1 MFAKRDVFALLLSCF
16 AVYYSTLSEG
26 VVSFHP
32 AFVVARDGFPGETA
46 WDRRDPGGGVF
57 ASGDVDDPTDS
68 GNARARDDRPPPPRF
83 FDLNG
88 DGVREMLVATGGG
101 ASGDE
106 PTLRMVE
113 MEERRE
119 EVRSDATSAYGAN
132 RNRQKNKKTRGARFS
147 RSTREILA
155 AEPRRGSAAFFGSA
169 DAFQRAR
176 VLARVSLLPERP
188 SKSNSNFESGPKS
201 DARDEYDDDG
211 DVSGSRTPVAV
222 GVGRVLPARNASSL
236 NERRPSVSSPP
247 VVHKGVV
254 VVVTEGW
261 HVVCFDHNL
270 RVMWERA
277 LGKDFPKHAKPREA
291 AVLVTAA
298 ALFKGDRG
306 TVIVGGRVDLGVIDE
321 EADTRGAFDP
331 LNAELEREEAVRTR
345 AGGERT
351 RRENDSFPTF
361 ARHFNYYAFE
371 TGTGELRWKHESDD
385 FHRDVRGLAD
395 ALTPQHDHKLD
406 AAAREASE
414 GRHFGEAAC
423 REFRESVAA
432 SAMPHRWTGREDTR
446 LALARFEHHK
456 RAAKRRSTSPERS
469 VKAETPETTTRKT
482 RKTPSRD
489 VASGEDAESF
499 FTDVKNS
506 DHLRPNAIVAHQE
519 EGIEVVHLF
528 GGRTLCKMLL
538 TPLDAHA
545 DVNGDG
551 VLEHVSARGGGGA
564 RLTAAGESFLDEKG
578 VHEKEKHGDRACW
591 ARVSAGTPPRGAVF
605 EGSICRGSMGVTRH
619 ARRDGG
625 AGGDRA
631 DANAGGFISGNT
643 VDVASPVALRRS
655 RRDVRVASRLESR
668 LASRR
673 DGEARPPPDGRERSV
688 SRLDSRRVS
697 ASDAARGAVFDLVF
711 LNSRGEMTSYTHEGT
726 RRWQLR
732 TDSGWARGRGETP
745 GLFAFPLRSAARA
758 SETPR
763 AAEEPFEMS
772 RDGAETEVALAVGA
786 TRATFVTPSGYVLAT
801 LTLPARPIAPAVI
814 EDVNGDGLNDV
825 VLRTERGTF
834 AWTQKSRVGAKP
846 FAVLAGALCL
856 LVGGVFVAQVAHAH
870 ATGTKRLVRSTEMRD
885 GEGRK
890 DR

>member
-1 MFAKRDVFALLLSCF
+1 MHK
-16 AVYYSTLSEG
+16 E
-26 VVSFHP
+26 
-32 AFVVARDGFPGETA
+32 
-46 WDRRDPGGGVF
+46 
-57 ASGDVDDPTDS
+57 
-68 GNARARDDRPPPPRF
+68 
-83 FDLNG
+83 
-88 DGVREMLVATGGG
+88 
-101 ASGDE
+101 
-106 PTLRMVE
+106 
-113 MEERRE
+113 
-119 EVRSDATSAYGAN
+119 
-132 RNRQKNKKTRGARFS
+132 
-147 RSTREILA
+147 
-155 AEPRRGSAAFFGSA
+155 
-169 DAFQRAR
+169 
-176 VLARVSLLPERP
+176 
-188 SKSNSNFESGPKS
+188 
-201 DARDEYDDDG
+201 
-211 DVSGSRTPVAV
+211 
-222 GVGRVLPARNASSL
+222 
-236 NERRPSVSSPP
+236 

-277 LGKDFPKHAKPREA
+277 LGGDFPKHAKPREA

-331 LNAELEREEAVRTR
+331 LNAELEREEAVRTH
-345 AGGERT
+345 AGGESA
-351 RRENDSFPTF
+351 RREKISGGDDRRRADAFDSSPTF

-406 AAAREASE
+406 AAAREAAE

-423 REFRESVAA
+423 REFRESVMA
-432 SAMPHRWTGREDTR
+432 SATPHRWTGREDTR
-446 LALARFEHHK
+446 LVLARFEHHK
-456 RAAKRRSTSPERS
+456 RAAKRRSTAEGP
-469 VKAETPETTTRKT
+469 VKAETPETTQKT
-482 RKTPSRD
+482 LGE
-489 VASGEDAESF
+489 SGEDAF
-499 FTDVKNS
+499 FS
-506 DHLRPNAIVAHQE
+506 DSSDFRPNAIVAHQE

-564 RLTAAGESFLDEKG
+564 RLTAAGESFLDEEGEKN
-578 VHEKEKHGDRACW
+578 EKEKHGDRACW
-591 ARVSAGTPPRGAVF
+591 ARVSAGTPPRGVVF
-605 EGSICRGSMGVTRH
+605 EGSICRGSMGVSRH
-619 ARRDGG
+619 ARRDGSV
-625 AGGDRA
+625 A

-643 VDVASPVALRRS
+643 VDVASPVALRR
-655 RRDVRVASRLESR
+655 RRDVRVASRGSPSR
-668 LASRR
+668 
-673 DGEARPPPDGRERSV
+673 PTDGRERSV
-688 SRLDSRRVS
+688 SRLDSVRL
-697 ASDAARGAVFDLVF
+697 DLVF

-745 GLFAFPLRSAARA
+745 GLFAFPLRRNLGG
-758 SETPR
+758 TL
-763 AAEEPFEMS
+763 EEPLEMFY
-772 RDGAETEVALAVGA
+772 GAETEVALAVGA

-834 AWTQKSRVGAKP
+834 AWTQKSRVGARP

>member
-1 MFAKRDVFALLLSCF
+1 MFAKRDVFALLMSCF

-32 AFVVARDGFPGETA
+32 AFVVARDGVPGETA
-46 WDRRDPGGGVF
+46 WDRRDPRGGVF

-101 ASGDE
+101 ASGDA

-132 RNRQKNKKTRGARFS
+132 RNRRNRKHS

-188 SKSNSNFESGPKS
+188 SKSVESNRIESYRPKS
-201 DARDEYDDDG
+201 DARDTTYSYDDDDDDD

-236 NERRPSVSSPP
+236 NERPVTRSNVHKE

-277 LGKDFPKHAKPREA
+277 LGGDFPKHAKPREA

-331 LNAELEREEAVRTR
+331 LNAELEREEAVRTH
-345 AGGERT
+345 AGGESA
-351 RRENDSFPTF
+351 RREKISGGDDRRRADAFDSSPTF

-406 AAAREASE
+406 AAAREAAE

-423 REFRESVAA
+423 REFRESVMA
-432 SAMPHRWTGREDTR
+432 SATPHRWTGREDTR
-446 LALARFEHHK
+446 LVLARFEHHK
-456 RAAKRRSTSPERS
+456 RAAKRRSTAEGP
-469 VKAETPETTTRKT
+469 VKAETPETTQKT
-482 RKTPSRD
+482 LGE
-489 VASGEDAESF
+489 SGEDAF
-499 FTDVKNS
+499 FS
-506 DHLRPNAIVAHQE
+506 DSSDFRPNAIVAHQE

-578 VHEKEKHGDRACW
+578 EKNEKEKHGDRACW
-591 ARVSAGTPPRGAVF
+591 ARVSAGTPPRGVVF
-605 EGSICRGSMGVTRH
+605 EGSICRGSMGVSRH
-619 ARRDGG
+619 ARRDGSV
-625 AGGDRA
+625 A

-643 VDVASPVALRRS
+643 VDVASPVALRR
-655 RRDVRVASRLESR
+655 RRDVRVASRGSPSR
-668 LASRR
+668 
-673 DGEARPPPDGRERSV
+673 PTNGRERSV
-688 SRLDSRRVS
+688 SRLDSIRL
-697 ASDAARGAVFDLVF
+697 DLVF

-745 GLFAFPLRSAARA
+745 GLFAFPLRRNLFG
-758 SETPR
+758 TL
-763 AAEEPFEMS
+763 EEPLELFY
-772 RDGAETEVALAVGA
+772 GAETEVALAVGA

-834 AWTQKSRVGAKP
+834 AWTQKSRVGARP